1 VLSGGGARA
10 SYQVGVLAAIAEK
23 VPDLN
28 FPITTGVSAGAI
40 NAFHLASHQGP
51 FRSAVVGLKRQ
62 WCRLTSGQVY
72 DVRVARFV
80 KASLWWLIQGLIGRR
95 VGPTEIQGLLELS
108 PLRRFLQG
116 GMDFEGI
123 AANINSGKLRAA
135 ALSTTSY
142 STGETVT
149 FVQCAECVP
158 TWVRAQR
165 RAVRTKLTMD
175 HIIASA
181 SIPIVFPAV
190 ELDSGYYGD
199 GSVRQTAP
207 LAPAIHLGARRILAI
222 GMRADWGSLEH
233 PPGVTEYPSAAQ
245 VMGLLFHSVFMDAL
259 ETDAERLVRL
269 NELLARFPPGTDY
282 PARLKPIK
290 LLHLR
295 PSLDLGAL
303 ARPHWSLLPGV
314 IRAVVRAVGG
324 QSEGASDF
332 ISYLLF
338 DPQYTGPLIELGYD
352 DGREKWPEIER
363 FLADD

>member
-1 VLSGGGARA
+1 MDLALVLSGGGARA

-23 VPDLN
+23 VPDLHL
-28 FPITTGVSAGAI
+28 PIMSGVSAGAI
-40 NAFHLASHQGP
+40 NAFHLASHQGS

-72 DVRVARFV
+72 DVRVARFM
-80 KASLWWLIQGLIGRR
+80 KAGLWWLVQGLVGRR

-116 GMDFEGI
+116 GMDFDGI
-123 AANINSGKLRAA
+123 EANIKSGKLRAA
-135 ALSTTSY
+135 ALSTTCYGS
-142 STGETVT
+142 GETVT
-149 FVQCAECVP
+149 FVQCAEGVP

-165 RAVRTKLTMD
+165 RAVRTELTMD
-175 HIIASA
+175 HI
-181 SIPIVFPAV
+181 VFPAV
-190 ELDSGYYGD
+190 AMESGHYGD

-222 GMRADWGSLEH
+222 GMRADWGTFEQ
-233 PPGVTEYPSAAQ
+233 PPGMSEYPSAAQ
-245 VMGLLFHSVFMDAL
+245 VMGLLFHAVFLDAL
-259 ETDAERLVRL
+259 ETDAERLQRL
-269 NELLARFPPGTDY
+269 NKLLAQFPPGADY
-282 PARLKPIK
+282 PAGLKPIK

-303 ARPHWSLLPGV
+303 ARPHWKLLPGV

-324 QSEGASDF
+324 QGEGASDF

-352 DGREKWPEIER
+352 DGCDQWPEIER